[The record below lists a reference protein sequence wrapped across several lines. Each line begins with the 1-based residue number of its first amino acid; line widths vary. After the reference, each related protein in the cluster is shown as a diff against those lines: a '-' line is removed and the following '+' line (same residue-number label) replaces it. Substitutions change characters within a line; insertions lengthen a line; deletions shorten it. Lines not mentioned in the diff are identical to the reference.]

1 VKRFKFRIASG
12 ATLLVLGLLF
22 AVGHKAAGPAI
33 LALLLIVIGVVAFKV
48 L

>member
-12 ATLLVLGLLF
+12 AILLVIGLLF
-22 AVGHKAAGPAI
+22 AVGHGAAGLAM
-33 LALLLIVIGVVAFKV
+33 LALALIAVVVVAFKV